1 MCGAHA
7 WSDACQR
14 AELSTETLGR
24 EAQLALAPG
33 NRDDPLLS
41 IRCANF
47 WKYNQL
53 RDENADFRL
62 LSHLHPWQRQAEN
75 LPQE

>member
-7 WSDACQR
+7 WSADCQR
-14 AELSTETLGR
+14 AQLSTEKLGR

-41 IRCANF
+41 LRCANF
-47 WKYNQL
+47 WKYNQHSG
-53 RDENADFRL
+53 DNADFYL
-62 LSHLHPWQRQAEN
+62 LSHLRPWQCLAEN
-75 LPQE
+75 PPQE